1 MMKQIQEQTALN
13 PLHSYWRLADDRN
26 VLYLSPTGETD
37 AEKTVEL
44 SPEQAGRI
52 REITAITSSLLIT
65 LLIEKQV
72 TAVHLVGR
80 KINNR
85 EWAGSLATWPD
96 TPAVA
101 PTQAQELSFAEQIV
115 SEANSVIAILDSRGK
130 ICRFNRLCEEYTG
143 LKERDVIGQSVFKLF
158 MSRREAVASG
168 TTLRIFFAMAMPMK
182 SNAG

>member
-1 MMKQIQEQTALN
+1 MQK
-13 PLHSYWRLADDRN
+13 
-26 VLYLSPTGETD
+26 
-37 AEKTVEL
+37 KTVEL

-52 REITAITSSLLIT
+52 REMTAITSSLLIT
-65 LLIEKQV
+65 LSIEKQA

-80 KINNR
+80 KINKR

-115 SEANSVIAILDSRGK
+115 SEASSVIAILDSRGR

-158 MSRREAVASG
+158 MSRREAAASRHYIEG
-168 TTLRIFFAMAMPMK
+168 FF
-182 SNAG
+182 SQWQCL

>member
-13 PLHSYWRLADDRN
+13 PLHSHWRLADDRN

-37 AEKTVEL
+37 TEKTVEL

-96 TPAVA
+96 TPAVRQRRRRNSLLPSKSYQK
-101 PTQAQELSFAEQIV
+101 PTQSLRYWIV
-115 SEANSVIAILDSRGK
+115 GEKSVDL
-130 ICRFNRLCEEYTG
+130 
-143 LKERDVIGQSVFKLF
+143 IGY
-158 MSRREAVASG
+158 A
-168 TTLRIFFAMAMPMK
+168 K
-182 SNAG
+182 STRA

>member
-13 PLHSYWRLADDRN
+13 PLHSHWRLADDRN

-85 EWAGSLATWPD
+85 EWAGNLATWPD

-143 LKERDVIGQSVFKLF
+143 LKERDVIGQSVFKL
-158 MSRREAVASG
+158 
-168 TTLRIFFAMAMPMK
+168 
-182 SNAG
+182 

>member
-1 MMKQIQEQTALN
+1 MKRIQK
-13 PLHSYWRLADDRN
+13 
-26 VLYLSPTGETD
+26 
-37 AEKTVEL
+37 KTVEL

-115 SEANSVIAILDSRGK
+115 SEATQSLRYWIVGEKSVDL
-130 ICRFNRLCEEYTG
+130 
-143 LKERDVIGQSVFKLF
+143 IGY
-158 MSRREAVASG
+158 A
-168 TTLRIFFAMAMPMK
+168 K
-182 SNAG
+182 STRA

>member
-1 MMKQIQEQTALN
+1 MMKQIQEQTALS
-13 PLHSYWRLADDRN
+13 PLHSHWRLADNRN

-37 AEKTVEL
+37 TEKTVEL

-72 TAVHLVGR
+72 TVVHLVGR

-101 PTQAQELSFAEQIV
+101 PTQAQDSLLPSKSYQKPTQSLRYWIV
-115 SEANSVIAILDSRGK
+115 REKSVDLISHA
-130 ICRFNRLCEEYTG
+130 
-143 LKERDVIGQSVFKLF
+143 
-158 MSRREAVASG
+158 
-168 TTLRIFFAMAMPMK
+168 K
-182 SNAG
+182 STRA